1 MKIGQLLSG
10 IHIVLTNEEQSFVN
24 RHKDS
29 VSITSLDEH
38 DLWLAQNLVR
48 KGIYSIS
55 NDNRPMVK
63 KLDETT
69 TTQ

>member
-10 IHIVLTNEEQSFVN
+10 MHIVLTNEEQSFVN
-24 RHKDS
+24 RHNDN

-55 NDNRPMVK
+55 KDNRTMVK

-69 TTQ
+69 TT

>member
-10 IHIVLTNEEQSFVN
+10 MSIVVTNAEQAFIH

-38 DLWLAQNLVR
+38 DQWLAQNLVR
-48 KGIYSIS
+48 KGLYAIS
-55 NDNRPMVK
+55 KDNRTLIK
-63 KLDETT
+63 QLDETIN
-69 TTQ
+69 

>member
-10 IHIVLTNEEQSFVN
+10 MHIVLTNEEQSFIN

-38 DLWLAQNLVR
+38 DSWLAQNLVR
-48 KGIYSIS
+48 KGLYSIS
-55 NDNRPMVK
+55 KDNRTLIK
-63 KLDETT
+63 QLDETIT
-69 TTQ
+69 K

>member
-10 IHIVLTNEEQSFVN
+10 MNIVLTNEELAFVG
-24 RHKDS
+24 RHRDS

-38 DLWLAQNLVR
+38 DNWLAQNLVR

-55 NDNRPMVK
+55 KDNRTLVK
-63 KLDETT
+63 KIDETT
-69 TTQ
+69 T

>member
-10 IHIVLTNEEQSFVN
+10 MHIVLTNEELSFVK
-24 RHKDS
+24 RHNDS

-38 DLWLAQNLVR
+38 DQWLAQNLVR

-55 NDNRPMVK
+55 NDSRTIVK

-69 TTQ
+69 D

>member
-10 IHIVLTNEEQSFVN
+10 MHIVLTNEEQAFIS

-38 DLWLAQNLVR
+38 DSWLAQNLVR
-48 KGIYSIS
+48 KGLYSIS
-55 NDNRPMVK
+55 KDNRTLIK
-63 KLDETT
+63 QLDETIT
-69 TTQ
+69 N

>member
-10 IHIVLTNEEQSFVN
+10 MHIVLTNEEQSFVK

-55 NDNRPMVK
+55 NDNRTMVK
-63 KLDETT
+63 QLDETT
-69 TTQ
+69 TNQ

>member
-10 IHIVLTNEEQSFVN
+10 MHIVLTNEELAFVG

-38 DLWLAQNLVR
+38 DQWLAQNLVR

-55 NDNRPMVK
+55 KDNRTIVK

-69 TTQ
+69 T

>member
-10 IHIVLTNEEQSFVN
+10 MHIVLTNEEQSFVS

-55 NDNRPMVK
+55 KDNRTMVK

>member
-10 IHIVLTNEEQSFVN
+10 MHIVLTNEEQSFVR

-55 NDNRPMVK
+55 KDNRTMVK

-69 TTQ
+69 TT

>member
-10 IHIVLTNEEQSFVN
+10 MHIVLTNEELSFVN
-24 RHKDS
+24 KHKDS

-38 DLWLAQNLVR
+38 DQWLAQNLVR

-55 NDNRPMVK
+55 KDSQTIVK
-63 KLDETT
+63 QIDETT
-69 TTQ
+69 TQ

>member
-10 IHIVLTNEEQSFVN
+10 MHIVLTNEEQSFVY

-55 NDNRPMVK
+55 KDNRTMVK
-63 KLDETT
+63 QLDETT
-69 TTQ
+69 TT

>member
-10 IHIVLTNEEQSFVN
+10 MHIVLTNEEQSFIN

-38 DLWLAQNLVR
+38 DAWLAQNLVR
-48 KGIYSIS
+48 KGLYSIS
-55 NDNRPMVK
+55 KDNRTLIK
-63 KLDETT
+63 QLDETIT
-69 TTQ
+69 K

>member
-10 IHIVLTNEEQSFVN
+10 MHIVLTNEEQSFVN
-24 RHKDS
+24 RHNDN

-55 NDNRPMVK
+55 KDNRTMVK

>member
-10 IHIVLTNEEQSFVN
+10 MHIVLTNEEQSFVH
-24 RHKDS
+24 RHKDN

-55 NDNRPMVK
+55 KDNRTMVK

-69 TTQ
+69 TT

>member
-10 IHIVLTNEEQSFVN
+10 MHIVVTNEEQSFIS

-38 DLWLAQNLVR
+38 DSWLAQNLVR
-48 KGIYSIS
+48 KGLYSIS
-55 NDNRPMVK
+55 KDNRTLIK
-63 KLDETT
+63 QLDETIT
-69 TTQ
+69 K

>member
-10 IHIVLTNEEQSFVN
+10 IHIVLTNEETSFVD
-24 RHKDS
+24 RHDNN
-29 VSITSLDEH
+29 VSLTSLDEH
-38 DLWLAQNLVR
+38 DQWLAQNLVR

-55 NDNRPMVK
+55 NDNRTLVK

-69 TTQ
+69 T

>member
-10 IHIVLTNEEQSFVN
+10 MHIVLTNEEIAFVG

-38 DLWLAQNLVR
+38 DQWLAQNLVR

-55 NDNRPMVK
+55 KDNRTIVK

-69 TTQ
+69 T